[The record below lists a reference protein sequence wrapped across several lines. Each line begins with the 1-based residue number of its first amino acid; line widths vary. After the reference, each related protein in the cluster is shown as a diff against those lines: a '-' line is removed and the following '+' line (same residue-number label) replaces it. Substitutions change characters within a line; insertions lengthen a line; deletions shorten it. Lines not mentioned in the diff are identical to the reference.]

1 LHCDARKI
9 VVAYKIHL
17 VLRDPLQRL
26 VERSSQK
33 LATAISR
40 ARNLVWA
47 LLIQAILNDPKLPQV
62 LEDYGS
68 NLRKEN
74 TFRDYLRTLASS
86 RLFPILK
93 EVLSREEYKDRMD
106 EERYDFLRS
115 KEIVGIEP
123 QFAIGQRALF
133 LRTSK
138 ANILWDCIPLLDEAV
153 VEAIQAMGGIS
164 AIAIS
169 HPHYYSSMVE
179 WSRAFGGVPIYLHA
193 ADRQWVMRPDKAIV
207 FWEGETRT
215 LAEGLTLIRCGG
227 HFEGGTVLHWAG
239 GAGGRGALL
248 SGDIIQV
255 VPDRKHVSFMYSYPN
270 YIPLPA
276 SAIER
281 IVKAVEP
288 FSFDRIYGAFWDM
301 VIEQGGKAVVRR
313 SAERYLRA
321 IRG

>member
-1 LHCDARKI
+1 
-9 VVAYKIHL
+9 
-17 VLRDPLQRL
+17 
-26 VERSSQK
+26 
-33 LATAISR
+33 
-40 ARNLVWA
+40 
-47 LLIQAILNDPKLPQV
+47 
-62 LEDYGS
+62 
-68 NLRKEN
+68 
-74 TFRDYLRTLASS
+74 
-86 RLFPILK
+86 
-93 EVLSREEYKDRMD
+93 M
-106 EERYDFLRS
+106 
-115 KEIVGIEP
+115 
-123 QFAIGQRALF
+123 F
-133 LRTSK
+133 LRTPK
-138 ANILWDCIPLLDEAV
+138 ANILWDCLPLLDQAV
-153 VEAIQAMGGIS
+153 VEAIKALGGIS

-239 GAGGRGALL
+239 GAEGRGALL

-281 IVKAVEP
+281 IVQAVEP
-288 FSFDRIYGAFWDM
+288 FEYDRVYGAFWDM
-301 VIEQGGKAVVRR
+301 VIERDGKAVVKR

-321 IRG
+321 IGK